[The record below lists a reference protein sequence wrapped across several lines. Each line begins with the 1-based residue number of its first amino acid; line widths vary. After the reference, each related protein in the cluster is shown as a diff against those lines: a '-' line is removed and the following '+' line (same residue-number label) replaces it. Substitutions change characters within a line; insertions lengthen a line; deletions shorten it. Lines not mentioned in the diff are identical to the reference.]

1 MTGEKENIWEGFPG
15 TYQAQGPQR
24 LWRSHSDAVNEAL
37 VARWWPVGQIET
49 LLKTDLFDEA
59 VGEGLSPLLSSR
71 ATSVFYTDL
80 SLEVHQMARRRHS
93 SLHTVVADVR
103 RLPFARDAFHGIVS
117 NSTLDHFQFLD
128 DLLASLKELF
138 RVLRP
143 GGQMIL
149 TFDNLT
155 NPVILL
161 RNRIPFRLLKRL
173 KIVPYYVGVTLGP
186 HQLEHLLKEDG
197 FEVLE
202 VDAIMHCPRV
212 LAIMMARLL
221 EKRGVL
227 WTQRFFLRVLMAF
240 EGLSRLPT
248 RFLTGYFIAI
258 KAVKR

>member
-24 LWRSHSDAVNEAL
+24 LWRIHSDSVNKAL
-37 VARWWPVGQIET
+37 VARWGSTGQMET

-59 VGEGLSPLLSSR
+59 VGDGLLPLLASR
-71 ATSVFYTDL
+71 ANSVFYTDL
-80 SLEVHQMARRRHS
+80 SLEVHQMARRRYS
-93 SLHTVVADVR
+93 DLHTVVADVR
-103 RLPFARDAFHGIVS
+103 RLPFGRDTFHEIVS
-117 NSTLDHFQFLD
+117 NSTLDHFQSLD

-143 GGQMIL
+143 GRQMIL
-149 TFDNLT
+149 TFDNLS
-155 NPVILL
+155 NPIILFRNWLPFPLL
-161 RNRIPFRLLKRL
+161 RRL

-186 HQLEHLLKEDG
+186 HRLEHLLEENG

-202 VDAIMHCPRV
+202 VDAIMHCPRMP
-212 LAIMMARLL
+212 AIMVARWL
-221 EKRGVL
+221 ENHAPPRA
-227 WTQRFFLRVLMAF
+227 QRFFLRLLMAF

-258 KAVKR
+258 KATKR